1 MESFRIGIAAP
12 DIVCICVDSRKEG
25 DIQGRAYHCYQ
36 KEPVV
41 FEDVFQ
47 LIRIIDSL
55 MEWLDYP
62 QASVVNRSF
71 VQKTEPVTMYTGPR
85 VMPEKAVENEK
96 VAAHSGKLETFLIHV
111 QYRQNATGQGELFW
125 KEKEKIRK
133 FHSALEFLR
142 LIV

>member
-12 DIVCICVDSRKEG
+12 DIVCICVDSREEG

-85 VMPEKAVENEK
+85 VMPEKAVEMK
-96 VAAHSGKLETFLIHV
+96 K
-111 QYRQNATGQGELFW
+111 
-125 KEKEKIRK
+125 
-133 FHSALEFLR
+133 
-142 LIV
+142 